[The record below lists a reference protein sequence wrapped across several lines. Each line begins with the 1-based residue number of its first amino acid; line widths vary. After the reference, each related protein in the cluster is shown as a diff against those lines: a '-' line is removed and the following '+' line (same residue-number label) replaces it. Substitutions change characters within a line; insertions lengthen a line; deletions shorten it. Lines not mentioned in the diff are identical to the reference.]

1 VLVGETAS
9 VPLVALVPVQPPV
22 AVHDVALVEDHVSLE
37 LPPAVMPVGLADR
50 LTVGVGVA
58 AATVT
63 VVLTTEDVPAAPLQ
77 DSEYDVVVVGAT
89 ETLPVVALAPVQ
101 PPVAVQAVALVDDQ
115 VRVTLPPLVMLV
127 ELADSDAVGAALVPP
142 EVSV

>member
-22 AVHDVALVEDHVSLE
+22 AVHDVALVEDQVSVE

-50 LTVGVGVA
+50 LTVGVGVETA
-58 AATVT
+58 DTVT

-77 DSEYDVVVVGAT
+77 DSE
-89 ETLPVVALAPVQ
+89 
-101 PPVAVQAVALVDDQ
+101 
-115 VRVTLPPLVMLV
+115 
-127 ELADSDAVGAALVPP
+127 
-142 EVSV
+142 